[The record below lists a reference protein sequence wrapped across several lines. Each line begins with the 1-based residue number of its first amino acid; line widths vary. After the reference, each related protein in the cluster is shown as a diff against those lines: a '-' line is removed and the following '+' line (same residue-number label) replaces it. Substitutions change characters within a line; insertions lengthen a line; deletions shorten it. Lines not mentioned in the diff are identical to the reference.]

1 MSADF
6 LILLDHAPAPDLADL
21 CTSVKVEQS
30 LSEPTRYTIRL
41 VVELNDLGEYDP
53 LTDIRLRPGAELAIL
68 VTDGQA
74 DACLVSGPIDRHQ
87 VHIETG
93 GPGSWLEISG
103 GDRRVQMARAHQTK
117 AWPGFDSDIVTT
129 ILASHALRPNVAKT
143 LYLHSADNHTQN
155 QCGSDLDFLNRL
167 ARRNGFQFWISYDVV
182 GFGVRGVGNFKP
194 SPPRPDVP
202 AVPPVIDPF
211 GSELEINIGDR
222 SGQTMLSID
231 IDADFDRPILS
242 TGLRVAESLNAV
254 VPGGAKSPVTLP
266 LGVQPLASFTSSVP
280 REVSLAT
287 AGDATELTARAKAAL
302 SEAEWFVQ
310 ARVHTTKFALAERIV
325 QPHMLVP
332 IRGLGRRYSGQYF
345 VTAVTHT
352 LDMSSH
358 VMDVTLAR
366 NALGA

>member
-6 LILLDHAPAPDLADL
+6 LILLDQAPAPDLADR
-21 CTSVKVEQS
+21 CMSVKVEQS

-41 VVELNDLGEYDP
+41 VVELDDLGEYVP
-53 LTDIRLRPGAELAIL
+53 LMDIRLRPGAELAIL
-68 VTDGQA
+68 VADGYL
-74 DACLVSGPIDRHQ
+74 DVCLVSGPIDRHQ

-103 GDRRVQMARAHQTK
+103 GDRRVAMARAHQTI
-117 AWPGFDSDIVTT
+117 AWPGRDTDIVTA
-129 ILASHALRPNVAKT
+129 ILARYALRPDVAQT
-143 LYLHSADNHTQN
+143 LYLHTDLSHTQN

-167 ARRNGFQFWISYDVV
+167 ARRNGFQFWISYDVAGLV
-182 GFGVRGVGNFKP
+182 VLGVGHFKP

-211 GSELEINIGDR
+211 LQELEINVGDR

-242 TGLRVAESLNAV
+242 AGLRVAESLNIMTLGVA
-254 VPGGAKSPVTLP
+254 ASPVNLP
-266 LGVQPLASFTSSVP
+266 LGVRPMASFISSVP

-287 AGDATELTARAKAAL
+287 AGDSMELETRAQAAL

-310 ARVHTTKFALAERIV
+310 AHVHTTKFALGERIV
-325 QPHMLVP
+325 QPHMLLP
-332 IRGLGRRYSGQYF
+332 IRGLGTRYSGQYF

-358 VMDVTLAR
+358 AMDVTLAR